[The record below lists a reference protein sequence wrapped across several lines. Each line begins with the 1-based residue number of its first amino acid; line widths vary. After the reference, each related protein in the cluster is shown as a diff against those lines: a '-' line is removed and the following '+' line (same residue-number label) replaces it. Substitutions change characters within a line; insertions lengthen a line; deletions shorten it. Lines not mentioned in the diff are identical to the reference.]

1 MMLLIENINAYYG
14 GIQALKGVSIE
25 VKEEEIVS
33 VLGANGAGKSTLLMT
48 ISGILQS
55 RQGKIIFEGKEIT
68 KESPSQIVRLGI
80 CQIPE
85 GREIFK
91 SLSTLDNLLMGTF
104 HHYRKSSKES
114 IEEDLRRVYS
124 LFPILE
130 KRQYQR
136 AGTLSGG
143 EQQMLAIG
151 RGLMARPKLLMLD
164 EPSLGLAPIIV
175 EEIFR
180 TLCELNVQK
189 IPLLIIEQNARAAL
203 KIASRGYVME
213 TGTIIL
219 EGKAEN
225 LLENEQVLS
234 AYLGR

>member
-1 MMLLIENINAYYG
+1 MLLIENINAYYG

-234 AYLGR
+234 AYLGG

>member
-1 MMLLIENINAYYG
+1 MLLIENINAYYG

>member
-234 AYLGR
+234 AYLGG